1 MRSIPTQNRR
11 AALLR
16 EFDESGLS
24 MAAFCRQWGLGYST
38 LAAWK
43 RAAAREDHAGSTGHE
58 SAPRFVEIEAVMP
71 EAGGWR
77 QAPGGGNG
85 LRKAHPAAGTLA
97 AELALPGGV
106 VLRIFQGAAQTQA
119 GGEGGVS

>member
-38 LAAWK
+38 LAAW
-43 RAAAREDHAGSTGHE
+43 RRAAREEHAGSTGGD
-58 SAPRFVEIEAVMP
+58 SAPRFVEIEAVLP
-71 EAGGWR
+71 QAAGWR
-77 QAPGGGNG
+77 QPGGSPG
-85 LRKAHPAAGTLA
+85 LRKDHPAAGALV
-97 AELALPGGV
+97 AELALPGGA

>member
-16 EFDESGLS
+16 EFEQSGLS

-38 LAAWK
+38 LAAWR
-43 RAAAREDHAGSTGHE
+43 RAARVGRLGSTGHE

-77 QAPGGGNG
+77 QPDCGEE
-85 LRKAHPAAGTLA
+85 LPKAQPASGALV
-97 AELALPGGV
+97 AELALPGGA
-106 VLRIFQGAAQTQA
+106 VLRIFQEAVQTQA
-119 GGEGGVS
+119 GRQGGVS

>member
-38 LAAWK
+38 LVAWR
-43 RAAAREDHAGSTGHE
+43 RAARVNRFESPGHD
-58 SAPRFVEIEAVMP
+58 SAPRFVEIEAVTP

-77 QAPGGGNG
+77 QPGGGNG
-85 LRKAHPAAGTLA
+85 LSKAHPAAGSLL
-97 AELALPGGV
+97 AELALPGGAM
-106 VLRIFQGAAQTQA
+106 LRIFQGADQGKASV
-119 GGEGGVS
+119 EGRVS

>member
-16 EFDESGLS
+16 EFEESGLS

-38 LAAWK
+38 LVAWR
-43 RAAAREDHAGSTGHE
+43 RAARLDRVGSTGHD

-77 QAPGGGNG
+77 QPGGGNG
-85 LRKAHPAAGTLA
+85 LRKALPADGALV
-97 AELALPGGV
+97 AELALPGGT
-106 VLRIFQGAAQTQA
+106 VLRIFQGADQMQA
-119 GGEGGVS
+119 GEEGGVS

>member
-16 EFDESGLS
+16 EFEQSGLS

-38 LAAWK
+38 LGAWR
-43 RAAAREDHAGSTGHE
+43 RAARVGRLGSTGHE

-77 QAPGGGNG
+77 QPDCGEELPKAQPAPGA
-85 LRKAHPAAGTLA
+85 LV
-97 AELALPGGV
+97 AELALPGGA
-106 VLRIFQGAAQTQA
+106 VLRIFQEAAQTQA
-119 GGEGGVS
+119 GRQGGVP

>member
-16 EFDESGLS
+16 EFEESGLS

-38 LAAWK
+38 LAAWR
-43 RAAAREDHAGSTGHE
+43 RAAARMERFGCTGHE
-58 SAPRFVEIEAVMP
+58 SAPRFVEVEAVMP

-77 QAPGGGNG
+77 QTDCGDG
-85 LRKAHPAAGTLA
+85 LQQVHPAAGALV
-97 AELALPGGV
+97 AELALPDGA
-106 VLRIFQGAAQTQA
+106 VLRIFQGAAQAQA

>member
-11 AALLR
+11 VALLR
-16 EFDESGLS
+16 EFEESGLS

-38 LAAWK
+38 LVAWR
-43 RAAAREDHAGSTGHE
+43 RAARVDRAGSTGHD

-77 QAPGGGNG
+77 QPGGGNG
-85 LRKAHPAAGTLA
+85 LLKAHPVVGVLL
-97 AELALPGGV
+97 AELALPGGA
-106 VLRIFQGAAQTQA
+106 VLRIFQDADREKA
-119 GGEGGVS
+119 GVEGGVS

>member
-16 EFDESGLS
+16 EFEESGLS

-38 LAAWK
+38 LMAWR
-43 RAAAREDHAGSTGHE
+43 RAGRMNRFESLGHD
-58 SAPRFVEIEAVMP
+58 SAPRFVEIEAVTP

-77 QAPGGGNG
+77 QPGGGNR
-85 LRKAHPAAGTLA
+85 LRKALPADGALV
-97 AELALPGGV
+97 AELALPGGT
-106 VLRIFQGAAQTQA
+106 VLRIFQGADQMQA
-119 GGEGGVS
+119 GVEGRVS

>member
-16 EFDESGLS
+16 EFEESGLS

-38 LAAWK
+38 LVAWR
-43 RAAAREDHAGSTGHE
+43 RAARVDCSESPLHA

-77 QAPGGGNG
+77 QPDGGDG
-85 LRKAHPAAGTLA
+85 LPKAHPAAGALV
-97 AELALPGGV
+97 AELALPGGA
-106 VLRIFQGAAQTQA
+106 VLKIFQGTDQRNA
-119 GGEGGVS
+119 GGKGGVS

>member
-16 EFDESGLS
+16 EFEESGLS

-38 LAAWK
+38 LAAWR
-43 RAAAREDHAGSTGHE
+43 RAAGVDRLGSTGHE

-71 EAGGWR
+71 ALKRKR
-77 QAPGGGNG
+77 QPDCGEEPP
-85 LRKAHPAAGTLA
+85 KAQPAAAALV
-97 AELALPGGV
+97 AELALPGGA
-106 VLRIFQGAAQTQA
+106 VLRIFQEAAQTPA
-119 GGEGGVS
+119 GRQGGVS